1 MKKKKKKKKKNKI
14 FKNSIMVPSEEE
26 LEILRDKANK
36 REIKNDSNCKEI
48 NLRKKY
54 ISEVTKIIEEIKKK
68 ESDPFLFF
76 KTLSIELLERMIKIH
91 KKVYLEYG
99 DVVELSKVEAYI
111 TDKNTLEVASKLIKE
126 VQWGF
131 DDWYTN
137 I

>member
-1 MKKKKKKKKKNKI
+1 MKKKKKKKRKNKI
-14 FKNSIMVPSEEE
+14 FKNSIMVPSEKE
-26 LEILRDKANK
+26 LEFLRDKANK